1 MIKIDNLKKQF
12 GETCACD
19 IPSFTIN
26 DGDILGLVGNNGAGK
41 TTLFRLLLD
50 LLKADEGSVSYV
62 FSLPDGEASGTVAT
76 AGMSGTVA
84 SAGMSGTV
92 ASAGMSG
99 TVASAG
105 MSGTVAT
112 EGAMGTVATEGA
124 VAINPTE
131 SEAWK
136 QHVGAYID
144 EGFLIDFLTPEE
156 YFAFLGKVSGIS
168 QQEVDARLQ
177 QFERFANGEVFGQ
190 KKLIRNLSAGNKMK
204 VGIISALFRRPKTVI
219 LDEPFNFLDPTSQMV
234 LKHLL
239 QDYANETG
247 STILISSHNLQH
259 TVDIS
264 TRIALLE
271 HGKIIRDLSNNE
283 GSAASELQEYFEAE

>member
-1 MIKIDNLKKQF
+1 MIKINNLKKQF

-50 LLKADEGSVSYV
+50 LLKADEGCVSYV
-62 FSLPDGEASGTVAT
+62 FSFPDGEPSGTMAT
-76 AGMSGTVA
+76 IGASDTV
-84 SAGMSGTV
+84 T
-92 ASAGMSG
+92 
-99 TVASAG
+99 
-105 MSGTVAT
+105 
-112 EGAMGTVATEGA
+112 
-124 VAINPTE
+124 INPTE

-168 QQEVDARLQ
+168 QQNVDERLQ
-177 QFERFANGEVFGQ
+177 QFERFANGEIFGQ

-239 QDYANETG
+239 QDYAQQTG
-247 STILISSHNLQH
+247 TTILISSHNLQH

-271 HGKIIRDLSNNE
+271 HGQIIRDLPNAA
-283 GSAASELQEYFEAE
+283 GSAAAELQEYFGAE

>member
-19 IPSFTIN
+19 IPSFIIN

-62 FSLPDGEASGTVAT
+62 FPLPDGELSGTV
-76 AGMSGTVA
+76 V
-84 SAGMSGTV
+84 
-92 ASAGMSG
+92 
-99 TVASAG
+99 
-105 MSGTVAT
+105 T
-112 EGAMGTVATEGA
+112 EGT

-168 QQEVDARLQ
+168 QQEVDERLQ

-204 VGIISALFRRPKTVI
+204 VGIISALFRRPKIVI

>member
-62 FSLPDGEASGTVAT
+62 FSLPDGEP
-76 AGMSGTVA
+76 
-84 SAGMSGTV
+84 
-92 ASAGMSG
+92 
-99 TVASAG
+99 
-105 MSGTVAT
+105 SGTVAT
-112 EGAMGTVATEGA
+112 EGT

-168 QQEVDARLQ
+168 QQEVDERLQ

-204 VGIISALFRRPKTVI
+204 VGIISALFRRPQTVV

>member
-1 MIKIDNLKKQF
+1 MIKIENLKKQF

-50 LLKADEGSVSYV
+50 LLKADDGSVQI
-62 FSLPDGEASGTVAT
+62 DG
-76 AGMSGTVA
+76 
-84 SAGMSGTV
+84 
-92 ASAGMSG
+92 
-99 TVASAG
+99 
-105 MSGTVAT
+105 
-112 EGAMGTVATEGA
+112 
-124 VAINPTE
+124 INPAE

-136 QHVGAYID
+136 QEVGAYID

-168 QQEVDARLQ
+168 QQETDERMQ
-177 QFERFANGEVFGQ
+177 MFERFANGEVFDQ

-204 VGIISALFRRPKTVI
+204 VGIISALFRHPKTVI
-219 LDEPFNFLDPTSQMV
+219 LDEPFNFLDPTSQLV

-239 QDYANETG
+239 QDYAQQTG
-247 STILISSHNLQH
+247 ATILISSHNLQH

-271 HGKIIRDLSNNE
+271 HGQIIRDLPNAE
-283 GSAASELQEYFEAE
+283 GSASAELQEYFGAE